1 MLNGESK
8 YVILIIDDDT
18 FMQER
23 IKFFLERE
31 GHQVICANNGEVGI
45 KTFLQEK
52 PNLIL
57 LDAVME
63 GMNGFDCCC
72 QITKMREATYTPVL
86 MITGLNDQESV
97 DRAFDAG
104 AVDYVTKPIHWPVL
118 RQRVK
123 CLLEQVK
130 VKLEQLKVQKAL
142 EIANEK
148 LKAMVTIDDL
158 TQIANRRRFDEYL
171 AQQWFRLAKEELPLS
186 LILID
191 IDDFKLYNDAYGYEI
206 GDDCLK
212 KLAITFSES
221 LKNSTDL
228 VARYSGQKFIAIL
241 PKTHAKVA
249 IEIAEKIRYN
259 VNALQ
264 IIHEYSRV
272 GNHITISLGVTT
284 LIPVIASQ
292 EINIQLLINSVEKAL
307 QQAKKLGKNRKHY
320 IKPNDY

>member
-1 MLNGESK
+1 MQTGESQ
-8 YVILIIDDDT
+8 YVILIIDDDA
-18 FMQER
+18 FMQQR

-31 GHQVICANNGEVGI
+31 GYQVICTNNGETGI
-45 KTFLQEK
+45 QTFLQEK

-72 QITKMREATYTPVL
+72 QITKMPEAKDTPVL
-86 MITGLNDQESV
+86 MITGLNDQASV
-97 DRAFDAG
+97 DRAFEAG

-123 CLLEQVK
+123 RLLEQVQA
-130 VKLEQLKVQKAL
+130 KLEQLKAQKAL

-148 LKAMVTIDDL
+148 LKAMVTIDGL

-171 AQQWFRLAKEELPLS
+171 AQQWIRLAKEELPLS

-191 IDDFKLYNDAYGYEI
+191 VDNFKLYNNAYGSEI

-221 LKNSTDL
+221 LQNPTDL
-228 VARYSGQKFIAIL
+228 VARYSGQRFMAIL
-241 PKTHAKVA
+241 PRTHAKIA

-259 VNALQ
+259 VNNLK
-264 IIHEYSRV
+264 IIHGRSHVYPYV
-272 GNHITISLGVTT
+272 TVSLGVTT

-292 EINIQLLINSVEKAL
+292 EVNIELLINSAHEAL

-320 IKPNDY
+320 IKPNS

>member
-1 MLNGESK
+1 MSNGESQ
-8 YVILIIDDDT
+8 YVILIIDDDA
-18 FMQER
+18 FMQQR

-31 GHQVICANNGEVGI
+31 RYQVICANDGETGI
-45 KTFLQEK
+45 ETFLQTK

-72 QITKMREATYTPVL
+72 QITKMPEAKDTPVL

-97 DRAFDAG
+97 DRAFAAG

-123 CLLEQVK
+123 RLLEQVQA
-130 VKLEQLKVQKAL
+130 KLEQLKAQKAL

-148 LKAMVTIDDL
+148 LKAMVTIDSL

-171 AQQWFRLAKEELPLS
+171 AQQWIRLAKEKLPLS

-191 IDDFKLYNDAYGYEI
+191 IDDFQLYNNAYGWEI

-212 KLAITFSES
+212 KLVITVSDS
-221 LKNSTDL
+221 LKNPADL
-228 VARYSGQKFIAIL
+228 VARYSGQRFMVIL

-249 IEIAEKIRYN
+249 IEIAENIRYN
-259 VNALQ
+259 VHNLR
-264 IIHEYSRV
+264 IIHGRSQVDPYLTV
-272 GNHITISLGVTT
+272 SLGVTT
-284 LIPVIASQ
+284 LIPAIANQ
-292 EINIQLLINSVEKAL
+292 EVNIELLINSVHEAL

-320 IKPNDY
+320 IKPNS

>member
-1 MLNGESK
+1 MPNGESQ
-8 YVILIIDDDT
+8 YVILIIDDDA
-18 FMQER
+18 FMQKR
-23 IKFFLERE
+23 MKFFLEKE
-31 GHQVICANNGEVGI
+31 GHQVICANDGETGI
-45 KTFLQEK
+45 QTFLQAK

-72 QITKMREATYTPVL
+72 QITKMPEAKDTPVL

-97 DRAFDAG
+97 DRAFAAG

-123 CLLEQVK
+123 RLLEQVQA
-130 VKLEQLKVQKAL
+130 KLEQLKAQKVL
-142 EIANEK
+142 EIANEQ
-148 LKAMVTIDDL
+148 LKGMVTIDGL

-171 AQQWFRLAKEELPLS
+171 AQQWMRLAKEELPLS

-191 IDDFKLYNDAYGYEI
+191 VDDFKLYNNTYGSEI

-221 LKNSTDL
+221 LKNPTDL
-228 VARYSGQKFIAIL
+228 VARYSGQRFMAIL
-241 PKTHAKVA
+241 PKTHAKEA

-259 VNALQ
+259 VNALR
-264 IIHEYSRV
+264 IIHSRSSV
-272 GNHITISLGVTT
+272 SNHITISLGVTT
-284 LIPVIASQ
+284 LIPAIASQ
-292 EINIQLLINSVEKAL
+292 KVNIELFINSVHEAL

-320 IKPNDY
+320 IKPNS

>member
-1 MLNGESK
+1 MPNGESQ
-8 YVILIIDDDT
+8 YVILIIDDDA
-18 FMQER
+18 FMQQR

-31 GHQVICANNGEVGI
+31 GHQVICANNGESGI
-45 KTFLQEK
+45 QTFLQEK

-72 QITKMREATYTPVL
+72 QITKMPEAKDTPVL

-97 DRAFDAG
+97 DRAFASG

-123 CLLEQVK
+123 RVLEQVQA
-130 VKLEQLKVQKAL
+130 KLEQLKAQKAL

-148 LKAMVTIDDL
+148 LKAMVTIDGL

-171 AQQWFRLAKEELPLS
+171 AQQWIRLAREELPLS

-191 IDDFKLYNDAYGYEI
+191 VDNFKLYNDAYGCES

-221 LKNSTDL
+221 LKNPTDL
-228 VARYSGQKFIAIL
+228 VARYSGQKFMAIL
-241 PKTHAKVA
+241 PRTHAKVA

-264 IIHEYSRV
+264 IIHGRSSVAPYV
-272 GNHITISLGVTT
+272 TVSLGVTT

-292 EINIQLLINSVEKAL
+292 EVNIELLINSVHEGL

-320 IKPNDY
+320 IKPNS

>member
-1 MLNGESK
+1 MANGESQ
-8 YVILIIDDDT
+8 YVILIIDDDA
-18 FMQER
+18 FMQKR
-23 IKFFLERE
+23 MQFFLERE
-31 GHQVICANNGEVGI
+31 GHQVICANNGETGI
-45 KTFLQEK
+45 QTFLQEK

-72 QITKMREATYTPVL
+72 QITKMPQAKDTPVL

-97 DRAFDAG
+97 DRAFAAG

-123 CLLEQVK
+123 RLLEQVQA
-130 VKLEQLKVQKAL
+130 KLEQLKAQKAL

-148 LKAMVTIDDL
+148 LKAMVTIDGL

-171 AQQWFRLAKEELPLS
+171 AQQWMRLAKEELPLS

-191 IDDFKLYNDAYGYEI
+191 VDDFKLYNNAYGSES
-206 GDDCLK
+206 GDYCLK

-221 LKNSTDL
+221 LKNPTDV
-228 VARYSGQKFIAIL
+228 VARYSGQRFMAIL
-241 PKTHAKVA
+241 PRTHAKVA

-259 VNALQ
+259 VNNLK
-264 IIHEYSRV
+264 IIHGRSSV
-272 GNHITISLGVTT
+272 GPYVTISLGVTT

-292 EINIQLLINSVEKAL
+292 EVNIELLINSVHEAL

-320 IKPNDY
+320 IKPNG